1 MYYAHYFT
9 FFQFIYLS
17 AAFASNV
24 DDARKTIKTFST
36 DLRQVLV
43 STMQQNGPIAAIS
56 VCNTAAPAITSQ
68 HSNSAWQISRS
79 ALKTRNPDNQPDE
92 WLRNVLLNFEQRKLN
107 GEPIAKIEH
116 QTQRSDGWYFIK
128 AIPTQKACLVC
139 HGSHIAPE
147 VAKKIAALYPSDQ
160 ATNFKQGDIRGAFIV
175 KKPIKKHQQ

>member
-1 MYYAHYFT
+1 MRIILLFSSL
-9 FFQFIYLS
+9 FISS
-17 AAFASNV
+17 AAFANNV
-24 DDARKTIKTFST
+24 DDARKTIKVFST

-56 VCNTAAPAITSQ
+56 VCNTAAPAIASQ
-68 HSNSAWQISRS
+68 HSNSTWQISRS

-92 WLRNVLLNFEQRKLN
+92 WLRNALLNFEQRKLN

-128 AIPTQKACLVC
+128 AIPTQKACLAC
-139 HGSHIAPE
+139 HGSDIAPE
-147 VAKKIAALYPSDQ
+147 VAKKIATLYPNDQ
-160 ATNFKQGDIRGAFIV
+160 ATDFKLGDIRGAFVV

>member
-1 MYYAHYFT
+1 MRIILLFSSL
-9 FFQFIYLS
+9 FISS
-17 AAFASNV
+17 AAFANNV
-24 DDARKTIKTFST
+24 DYARKTIKAFST

-56 VCNTAAPAITSQ
+56 VCNTAAPAIASQ
-68 HSNSAWQISRS
+68 HSNSTWQISRS

-128 AIPTQKACLVC
+128 AIPTQKACLAC
-139 HGSHIAPE
+139 HGSDIAPE
-147 VAKKIAALYPSDQ
+147 VAKKIATLYPNDQ
-160 ATNFKQGDIRGAFIV
+160 ATDFKLGDIRGAFV
-175 KKPIKKHQQ
+175 IKKAD